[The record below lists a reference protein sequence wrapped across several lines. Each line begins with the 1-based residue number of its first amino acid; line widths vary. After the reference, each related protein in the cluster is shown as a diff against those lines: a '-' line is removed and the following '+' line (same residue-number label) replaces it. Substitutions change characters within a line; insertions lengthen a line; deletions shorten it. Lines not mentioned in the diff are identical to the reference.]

1 MSKQGQK
8 ATNRDL
14 TQGNI
19 GRQLFSFTLPLI
31 IGNLFQLAYN
41 FVDTM
46 VVGRFAGDGAL
57 AAVGTCDPVMNLLIL
72 GVSGV
77 CIGASVIMSRFYG
90 AGEGK
95 KLRAELEATLV
106 MGLIFALAV
115 MGLGVLLTRPILRML
130 RVPEEIM
137 PDAVAYLRMI
147 FLGLPFTCLYNIYA
161 AALRSIGES
170 RVPSAYLVLSTLLN
184 MGLDVALVAGL
195 QWGALGAGLATV
207 IAQAVSAVLCI
218 LHVQRRIPAL
228 HCAPFRVRPD
238 GALVR
243 ETLAL
248 GGLTALQ
255 QCSQPVGK
263 LLIQGTV
270 NALHSVAVIAAFNAA
285 SKIEDIGLVP
295 GRSISNAMM
304 TFTAQNMG
312 AKKPG
317 RAERGF
323 RVGILMELACGVLV
337 CLIVRLLM
345 GRLMRLFTGSAQIIA
360 EGILYFTLIS
370 FFYWLPCL
378 TNGHQGYF
386 RGVGAMKTVL
396 WGTLTQISVRTAASM
411 LLVPHMGIRG
421 VALGCVLG
429 WTAMLAWQAPYRL
442 RLARRQ

>member
-95 KLRAELEATLV
+95 KLRAEMEATLV

-115 MGLGVLLTRPILRML
+115 MGLGVLLTRPILRLL

-161 AALRSIGES
+161 AALRSIG
-170 RVPSAYLVLSTLLN
+170 
-184 MGLDVALVAGL
+184 
-195 QWGALGAGLATV
+195 
-207 IAQAVSAVLCI
+207 
-218 LHVQRRIPAL
+218 
-228 HCAPFRVRPD
+228 
-238 GALVR
+238 
-243 ETLAL
+243 
-248 GGLTALQ
+248 
-255 QCSQPVGK
+255 
-263 LLIQGTV
+263 
-270 NALHSVAVIAAFNAA
+270 
-285 SKIEDIGLVP
+285 
-295 GRSISNAMM
+295 
-304 TFTAQNMG
+304 
-312 AKKPG
+312 
-317 RAERGF
+317 
-323 RVGILMELACGVLV
+323 
-337 CLIVRLLM
+337 
-345 GRLMRLFTGSAQIIA
+345 
-360 EGILYFTLIS
+360 
-370 FFYWLPCL
+370 
-378 TNGHQGYF
+378 
-386 RGVGAMKTVL
+386 
-396 WGTLTQISVRTAASM
+396 
-411 LLVPHMGIRG
+411 
-421 VALGCVLG
+421 
-429 WTAMLAWQAPYRL
+429 
-442 RLARRQ
+442 